1 LRQIVINSKKYSL
14 CKTIVRTKYINEYS
28 IHKHYTINE
37 NKVTP
42 NETSAEIYDVFVN
55 INEDILNTS
64 YLQLNHYCIQS
75 YSWFMKVKAT
85 RGDVSSIT
93 IESIRDTTYFKEYD
107 INDMEDLELSLKNK
121 EPSSAE
127 V

>member
-1 LRQIVINSKKYSL
+1 
-14 CKTIVRTKYINEYS
+14 
-28 IHKHYTINE
+28 
-37 NKVTP
+37 
-42 NETSAEIYDVFVN
+42 
-55 INEDILNTS
+55 
-64 YLQLNHYCIQS
+64 
-75 YSWFMKVKAT
+75 MKVKAT